1 MMNNT
6 KHIHILGI
14 SGTFMSG
21 IALLARQLGF
31 DVTGQDQNCYSPIK
45 DLLIANDISFEEGYE
60 NTQMALNADLVLIG
74 NVVSK
79 DWSIVKALIDA
90 KKTMQSGPNWL
101 YENALKHKKVVG
113 VSGTMG
119 KTTTTAMLIH
129 ILSEAGFE
137 PGFLVGG
144 VLTDK
149 HTNAQLGQG
158 SLFVIEADE
167 YDSAYFDKKPK
178 FLHYHPDV
186 LIINNIEFDHADI
199 YQDIKAIQS
208 QFRELASDIE
218 THGTVIAP
226 SNDKTI
232 DTVLNMGC
240 KANIKQWSLVDK
252 NSDWFA
258 AVKQSDFSVFDVY
271 QHQKLIGQ
279 VQWNLMG
286 IHNIENAMAAL
297 TASDALGV
305 HHDVA
310 LNALRSFRPVKRRLE
325 LKYEVNGISIYDDF
339 AHHPI
344 AIKKTIQALKKSYPD
359 SRIFVM
365 LEFASYTMKKGY
377 HDKLMTGAIAN
388 ADKVFIL
395 KPNLFDI
402 EALAS
407 KWHILYEI
415 FLDTDLM
422 AASVSEQV
430 KPGDVVVIMS
440 NRAFG
445 GLDQKIYQNLHESM
459 NGSKTE
465 IG

>member
-1 MMNNT
+1 
-6 KHIHILGI
+6 
-14 SGTFMSG
+14 
-21 IALLARQLGF
+21 
-31 DVTGQDQNCYSPIK
+31 
-45 DLLIANDISFEEGYE
+45 
-60 NTQMALNADLVLIG
+60 
-74 NVVSK
+74 
-79 DWSIVKALIDA
+79 
-90 KKTMQSGPNWL
+90 
-101 YENALKHKKVVG
+101 
-113 VSGTMG
+113 
-119 KTTTTAMLIH
+119 
-129 ILSEAGFE
+129 
-137 PGFLVGG
+137 
-144 VLTDK
+144 
-149 HTNAQLGQG
+149 
-158 SLFVIEADE
+158 
-167 YDSAYFDKKPK
+167 DSAYFDKKPK

-388 ADKVFIL
+388 A
-395 KPNLFDI
+395 
-402 EALAS
+402 
-407 KWHILYEI
+407 
-415 FLDTDLM
+415 
-422 AASVSEQV
+422 
-430 KPGDVVVIMS
+430 
-440 NRAFG
+440 
-445 GLDQKIYQNLHESM
+445 
-459 NGSKTE
+459 
-465 IG
+465 